1 MTADLPGLIRHFGH
15 RGKIHF
21 VHLRDVRGTPD
32 DFHETWHDLGPT
44 DLLACLRA
52 YHELGYTGV
61 LRPDHVP
68 TLAGESNA
76 SPGYATLGRLYA
88 VGYIRGLMESIY
100 GKP

>member
-1 MTADLPGLIRHFGH
+1 MTDDLPAAIRHYG
-15 RGKIHF
+15 RQGKIHF

-32 DFHETWHDLGPT
+32 NFYETWHDLGPT

-52 YHELGYTGV
+52 YKEIGFKGV

-68 TLAGESNA
+68 TLAGESNE

-88 VGYIRGLMESIY
+88 VGYIRGLMESVY
-100 GKP
+100 GKN